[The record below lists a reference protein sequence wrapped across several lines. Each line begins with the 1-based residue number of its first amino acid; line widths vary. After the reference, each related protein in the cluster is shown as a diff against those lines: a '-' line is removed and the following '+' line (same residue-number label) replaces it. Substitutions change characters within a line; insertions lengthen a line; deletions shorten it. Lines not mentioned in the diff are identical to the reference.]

1 MNATP
6 ELLPS
11 RDFEEHLT
19 RKPVAELRFDATVPR
34 SLVHR
39 AAIAEVF
46 VTDSARV
53 GDPAPESDEHTFEV
67 AAQLP
72 RGHVVGERGGGYDF
86 LLLVEVLR
94 QSGVLIAHQYLE
106 VPLDRAFIFSALNLN
121 ILGLE
126 ALRIGSSPAQ
136 AVLSTTVRPQR
147 NPAGRVLGF
156 EFTGTFWLDGVPA
169 IVGSGSL
176 TFVSNRAFQML
187 RAGNRKKL
195 DGRSPRHPQLLRS
208 APSLVGRRDAFNI
221 VLTEPS
227 VSESGTASALLV
239 VDTDHPHLFD
249 HKLDHVP
256 GNLQLEA
263 ARQLSVAAVAK
274 LHGLPAESL
283 VVTASKAEFTDFA
296 ELDLVTRV
304 AAEVGEATF
313 DGALGAVTVP
323 VAITVSQ
330 EGATVA
336 TLAIEVTQWI

>member
-6 ELLPS
+6 ELLRLRDSGES
-11 RDFEEHLT
+11 RHAG
-19 RKPVAELRFDATVPR
+19 PVAELSFDSTVPR
-34 SLVHR
+34 ALVHR
-39 AAIAEVF
+39 TAIAEVF

-72 RGHVVGERGGGYDF
+72 RGHVVGERGGSYDF

-94 QSGVLIAHQYLE
+94 QSGVLVAHQYLE
-106 VPLDRAFIFSALNLN
+106 VPLDRAFIFSALNLT
-121 ILGLE
+121 ISGLE
-126 ALRIGSSPAQ
+126 ALRIGPRPAH
-136 AVLSTTVRPQR
+136 AVLSTTVRPKR

-156 EFTGTFWLDGVPA
+156 DFTGTFWLDGVPA
-169 IVGSGSL
+169 ITGSGAL
-176 TFVSNRAFQML
+176 TFVTNRAFQML

-239 VDTDHPHLFD
+239 VDTGHPHLFD
-249 HKLDHVP
+249 HQLDHVP

-283 VVTASKAEFTDFA
+283 VVTAARAEFTDFA
-296 ELDLVTRV
+296 ELDLVTRAV
-304 AAEVGEATF
+304 AEVGDASF

-323 VAITVSQ
+323 VGITVSQ
-330 EGATVA
+330 EGNTVA
-336 TLAIEVTQWI
+336 ALAIEVTQWS